1 MSLANQIVQIRQAF
15 KHLSPA
21 DVREAAEKPVRIRLV
36 AASSAGYAAME
47 DFLLP
52 SSISTEKRY
61 EVMPMLHRAGDPDM
75 RGDENFDLEIFE
87 EGLVR
92 PRSAFTFPLQ
102 APGQMVETILRRR
115 DELGLPLA
123 RNFPEFRRV
132 VVDRVI
138 RTVSKENALF
148 ALVTALPDVIPT
160 LVELPWAIGEFASD
174 SAFLTMN
181 QLRMAFLLAAAS
193 DRPVG
198 FTTQKVEVAGI
209 VAGAFGWRAIA
220 RELVGKIP
228 LGGGLIPK
236 AAIAYAG
243 TYAVGKSLE
252 RLYRLGY
259 GYTREERRLVYE
271 EAVHRGKRVAGSL
284 IAELRGGDGFESITN
299 RGAD

>member
-1 MSLANQIVQIRQAF
+1 MSMANQIVQIRRAF
-15 KHLSPA
+15 KHLNPN
-21 DVREAAEKPVRIRLV
+21 DVRDAAERRIDIRLV

-61 EVMPMLHRAGDPDM
+61 EAMLTLHRAGDPDSAA
-75 RGDENFDLEIFE
+75 GQQYDLEIFE
-87 EGLVR
+87 DGLAR

-102 APGQMVETILRRR
+102 DPQRMVETILRRR

-123 RNFPEFRRV
+123 RNFPEFRKV
-132 VVDRVI
+132 VVERVI
-138 RTVSKENALF
+138 RAVSKENALF
-148 ALVTALPDVIPT
+148 SLVTALPDVLPT
-160 LVELPWAIGEFASD
+160 VLELPWALGEFASD
-174 SAFLTMN
+174 TAFLTMN

-198 FTTQKVEVAGI
+198 FATQKTEVAGI

-236 AAIAYAG
+236 TAIAYAG
-243 TYAVGKSLE
+243 TYVVGKSME
-252 RLYRLGY
+252 RFYRLGY
-259 GYTREERRLVYE
+259 GYTRDERRLVYA
-271 EAVHRGKRVAGSL
+271 EAVNRGKRVAGSL
-284 IAELRGGDGFESITN
+284 LHELRGGDGPVS
-299 RGAD
+299 GDSCSD